1 MNPLHKAAIGIAMA
15 IVAAAG
21 AGSVSAE
28 MSDAGKA
35 AMEKAGHEM
44 FEHRCRGCHS
54 DDPEA
59 KSYGPSLV
67 GVVGRKAGSVE
78 GYAYSDALKNSGI
91 VWTNA
96 AIKAWMADNT
106 HIMPGT
112 RMRHVGI
119 KDPTEQEFILAYLKS
134 LTK

>member
-1 MNPLHKAAIGIAMA
+1 MKTLHMLAAGMAMA
-15 IVAAAG
+15 MAAMAG
-21 AGSVSAE
+21 AGGVNAG
-28 MSDAGKA
+28 MSEQGQA
-35 AMEKAGHEM
+35 AMAKAGQEL
-44 FEHRCRGCHS
+44 FVHRCHVCHS
-54 DDPEA
+54 EDPEA
-59 KSYGPSLV
+59 KTYGPSLV

-91 VWTNA
+91 VWTEA

-106 HIMPGT
+106 SIMPGT

-134 LTK
+134 LQK